1 MAYCDDIILLSTSLK
16 TLQILVDKCAEF
28 GLKWNIS
35 FNPKKS
41 CIIHAGSKLYKDPQV
56 KIKLYGND
64 LEIVDKTKYLGLMV
78 SDTMNFSSHIESKLK
93 EVQRTYNSLYQYGTR
108 PYGLNPFTKAHIY
121 KTFCLPKAL
130 YGLGVIKVPHH
141 LLKKLEIIQNDVIRS
156 TLGLSKYNH
165 LSEIKEVLGIQ
176 TIEHSYLKYKCSLIG
191 LLKRHPLSN
200 SILQLLIS
208 ENYPDNKLSLRHDLK
223 KIRDITN
230 LSLSEIYSNPNMA
243 CEILSQKLKQRSL
256 TSEIR
261 PKIEKISEFLADFT
275 PTNMVKLR
283 ELTFVFNATP
293 VE

>member
-1 MAYCDDIILLSTSLK
+1 VGSEVHIAHYPEADWSELIIRSHPKPRCHGYKSSSR
-16 TLQILVDKCAEF
+16 VA
-28 GLKWNIS
+28 S
-35 FNPKKS
+35 SRSKKS
-41 CIIHAGSKLYKDPQV
+41 RASRAGKKNPTLH
-56 KIKLYGND
+56 
-64 LEIVDKTKYLGLMV
+64 IVFL
-78 SDTMNFSSHIESKLK
+78 
-93 EVQRTYNSLYQYGTR
+93 GTR

-130 YGLGVIKVPHH
+130 YGLGVITVPDH
-141 LLKKLEIIQNDVIRS
+141 LLQKLERIQNDVLRS

-208 ENYPDNKLSLRHDLK
+208 ENYPDNKLSLRHDFK